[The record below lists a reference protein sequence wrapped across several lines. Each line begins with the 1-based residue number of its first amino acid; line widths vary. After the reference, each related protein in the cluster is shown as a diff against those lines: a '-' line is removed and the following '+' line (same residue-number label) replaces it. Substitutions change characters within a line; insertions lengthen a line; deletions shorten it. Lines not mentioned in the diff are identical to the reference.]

1 MNHDWRVALRS
12 LRNRPGLTV
21 TVVLTLAI
29 GIGANAAIFS
39 AIDAVLL
46 KPLPYPDADRLVKLY
61 ELNLGQRGAT
71 QLVAPVRID
80 EWGRASKS
88 FEAIAASYF
97 ENMTDT
103 TSGTPERVEVMRT
116 APRFFEVLGVSPA
129 LGRLPAAEE
138 EVFGGPAVAVISDTL
153 WRERFR
159 ADPSVVGRV
168 WNFGGATR
176 VIVGVMPPWMRY
188 PTATTEAWLP
198 VQASAT
204 LMRARQARFYT
215 AIARLKPGV
224 TEAQARAEL
233 NAIQARLG
241 EQFPET
247 DKGWGAEIVAL
258 KEEKVAG
265 IRRSLWFLFAAV
277 GLVLVAACGNVGCLM
292 LADASRREH
301 EVAVRLAIGARRS
314 QIVGQLLRE
323 GVLLSAAGAALALVL
338 AYWASRVLS
347 ATATGLPGDNPIG
360 VDIRIVGFA
369 LVLGVL
375 ATLMF
380 ALAPALQASRRQPI
394 DALARGGRGSVG
406 GRQLLQR
413 LLVGAQ
419 VALAI
424 VLLVGAG
431 LLIRSFARLQGV
443 SSGID
448 ASTVLTFR
456 MTAQWT
462 ERVDA
467 VVQRHARTLNR
478 LEAIPGVHAAAFS
491 ANLPIVTDYPPAE
504 FTIVGQERGE
514 RTFSHMRSVSAGYF
528 ATLGIPLIEGNTCSA
543 TSTTPNQYKAVVTRE
558 FATRYFP
565 DRPAIGQILTGPG
578 VTGGA
583 EIVGVTADVR
593 ERGLARAPEPII
605 YFCGYSGYWPDPY
618 FFVRL
623 DRARPASVAEI
634 RAALRELEPGRAMYV
649 VRPLDGLIAQSL
661 AQPRLNTILLG
672 LFAAMALALAAM
684 GLYGVL
690 TQLVAARTREIGV
703 RIALGAAPGRIVR
716 SIAGQAAGVT
726 AIGIVCGLAGAVALA
741 RFMST
746 LVFDI
751 PVRDPVTFTIVPLVL
766 AAVAAV
772 AALVPA
778 RRASRVD
785 PVDALRN

>member
-1 MNHDWRVALRS
+1 MIHDWRVAVRS

-46 KPLPYPDADRLVKLY
+46 KPLPYPEAERLVKLY

-71 QLVAPVRID
+71 QLVAPVRVD
-80 EWGRASKS
+80 EWGRASRS
-88 FEAIAASYF
+88 FEAISGSYF

-116 APRFFEVLGVSPA
+116 APRFFEVLGVGAA

-138 EVFGGPAVAVISDTL
+138 ELSGGPPVAVISDAL
-153 WRERFR
+153 WRGRFN
-159 ADPSVVGRV
+159 ADPAVVGRA
-168 WNFGGATR
+168 WNFGGAKR
-176 VIVGVMPPWMRY
+176 VIVGVMPPWIRY
-188 PTATTEAWLP
+188 PTSTTEAWLP
-198 VQASAT
+198 AQAPAT
-204 LMRARQARFYT
+204 LLRARQARFYT
-215 AIARLKPGV
+215 AIARLRPGV
-224 TEAQARAEL
+224 SQAQARDEL

-247 DKGWGAEIVAL
+247 DRGWGVEVVAL

-265 IRRSLWFLFAAV
+265 VRRSLWFLLAAV
-277 GLVLVAACGNVGCLM
+277 GLVLIAACGNVGCLM
-292 LADASRREH
+292 LADAARREH

-314 QIVGQLLRE
+314 QVIGQLLRE

-338 AYWASRVLS
+338 AYWASRLLS
-347 ATATGLPGDNPIG
+347 ATATGLPADNPIG
-360 VDIRIVGFA
+360 IDLRIVGFA
-369 LVLGVL
+369 LVLGVV
-375 ATLMF
+375 ATLLF
-380 ALAPALQASRRQPI
+380 ALAPALQATRRQPV

-406 GRQLLQR
+406 GRQVLQR

-448 ASTVLTFR
+448 AGPVLTFR

-462 ERVDA
+462 ERVEA

-478 LEAIPGVHAAAFS
+478 LESIPGVQAAAFS

-504 FTIVGQERGE
+504 FTIEGQDRGE

-528 ATLGIPLIEGNTCSA
+528 ATLGIPLIEGTTCSA
-543 TSTTPNQYKAVVTRE
+543 APTVPPQFKVVVTRE
-558 FATRYFP
+558 FASRFFP
-565 DRPAIGQILTGPG
+565 DRTPIGRVLRGPG
-578 VTGGA
+578 VAAGA
-583 EIVGVTADVR
+583 EIVGISADVR
-593 ERGLARAPEPII
+593 ERGLARPPEPIV

-623 DRARPASVAEI
+623 DRARPASLAAI
-634 RAALRELEPGRAMYV
+634 RSALREIEPGRAMYV
-649 VRPLDGLIAQSL
+649 VRPLDGLIAESL

-716 SIAGQAAGVT
+716 SIAGQAATVT
-726 AIGIVCGLAGAVALA
+726 AVGIVCGLAGAIGLA
-741 RFMST
+741 RSMST

-751 PVRDPVTFTIVPLVL
+751 SVRDPVTFTVVPLVL

-785 PVDALRN
+785 PVDALRH